1 MDGSRTMSIGER
13 VYYLVVS
20 VVLAVVTGIMAQAS
34 FYLGPVPYTMQNVGI
49 ILSGLLLPPKYALFS
64 QSLYILLIAVGLP
77 VAAGFRGGLYVLIG
91 PTGGY
96 IAGFP
101 IASLLMSVLSRLYLR
116 MRGIRLGDIG
126 FRDAVSLVLLSA
138 VAVLPV
144 YILGFAVFTW
154 YALSNANLFNWASKI
169 ASIVGVSGSKI
180 LVLFIATVA
189 VFVPQDIL
197 MDHVIAVIVAKALA
211 RYFEGRGIVF
221 G

>member
-1 MDGSRTMSIGER
+1 MSIGEK

-96 IAGFP
+96 ITGFP
-101 IASLLMSVLSRLYLR
+101 IASLLMSILSRFYLR
-116 MRGIRLGDIG
+116 RRSIRLSDIG

-154 YALSNANLFNWASKI
+154 YVLSNANLFNWASKI
-169 ASIVGVSGSKI
+169 ASFVGVSGNKI

-189 VFVPQDIL
+189 VFVPQDML
-197 MDHVIAVIVAKALA
+197 MDHVIAVAVAKALA